1 MVADGRQILSKI
13 DGAALPGRMLA
24 IMGPSG
30 AGKTSL
36 LQVVRSVFAFS
47 ALFCVPDHVLNIKFL
62 QVLAG
67 VLPQARNQVLHGE
80 IGGECCSNGDRD
92 AAAFVGQDDRFYSHL
107 SVRETL
113 LVAAKLRLPRLG
125 RAKSQ
130 DVVDELLRQLH
141 LSHVRSEISSLL
153 LRGKFLDP
161 LSRHLRCHAG
171 IHSGNDSAS
180 GRDTRVGDE
189 RSRGISG
196 GERRRLALGS
206 APAPPPRGLTRPL

>member
-1 MVADGRQILSKI
+1 MMRAFRVNASSGSAFACVSQRCSLQLSSSGSILASMSWKSISLVADGRKILSQI
-13 DGAALPGRMLA
+13 DGIAMPGRMLA

-36 LQVVRSVFAFS
+36 LQVARSFVTPRYV
-47 ALFCVPDHVLNIKFL
+47 LCVCLSFISSLK
-62 QVLAG
+62 VLAG
-67 VLPQARNQVLHGE
+67 VLPSARNQVLRGE

-125 RAKSQ
+125 RAKRQ

-141 LSHVRSEISSLL
+141 LSHVRSDEY
-153 LRGKFLDP
+153 F
-161 LSRHLRCHAG
+161 
-171 IHSGNDSAS
+171 IHSG
-180 GRDTRVGDE
+180 GW
-189 RSRGISG
+189 
-196 GERRRLALGS
+196 
-206 APAPPPRGLTRPL
+206 